1 MGIADEKKGITVKI
15 DATLHAEIREYLER
29 HEGMTMAE
37 FITLAVDDELHP
49 KIQQKEGS
57 NMGNM
62 RTLAFQ
68 VPEDLFQR
76 IKDYLHRNNISQKDF
91 VIGLIEDELSREQAE
106 RENISEDEQPYVK
119 DENEILSEYETTE
132 TFEPD
137 DISGDTGISD
147 ADIDEDEFE
156 AEDES
161 EEDGEDESEDEAAG
175 FSMRM

>member
-1 MGIADEKKGITVKI
+1 MADEKKDITVKI
-15 DATLHAEIREYLER
+15 DADLHAEIREYLER

-76 IKDYLHRNNISQKDF
+76 IKDYLQRNNMTQRQF
-91 VIGLIEDELSREQAE
+91 LIGLIEDELERDQTE
-106 RENISEDEQPYVK
+106 RESQ
-119 DENEILSEYETTE
+119 NEAVS
-132 TFEPD
+132 D
-137 DISGDTGISD
+137 DPNQ
-147 ADIDEDEFE
+147 DEDDPEQNEDAALDDSE
-156 AEDES
+156 ADSDED
-161 EEDGEDESEDEAAG
+161 EDESEDESEG
-175 FSMRM
+175 FSMGM

>member
-1 MGIADEKKGITVKI
+1 
-15 DATLHAEIREYLER
+15 
-29 HEGMTMAE
+29 
-37 FITLAVDDELHP
+37 
-49 KIQQKEGS
+49 
-57 NMGNM
+57 M
-62 RTLAFQ
+62 RMKFS
-68 VPEDLFQR
+68 
-76 IKDYLHRNNISQKDF
+76 RN
-91 VIGLIEDELSREQAE
+91 
-106 RENISEDEQPYVK
+106 
-119 DENEILSEYETTE
+119 ETTE

>member
-1 MGIADEKKGITVKI
+1 MAEDKKGITVKI
-15 DATLHAEIREYLER
+15 DADLHAQVRKYMES
-29 HEGMTMAE
+29 HSMTMAD
-37 FITLAVDDELHP
+37 FIAAACNDLLHP
-49 KIQQKEGS
+49 KIKEEK
-57 NMGNM
+57 NMENM
-62 RTLAFQ
+62 RTVAFQ
-68 VPEDLFQR
+68 VPEPLFQR